1 MPDRR
6 VLRRLGQQLIHVIT
20 KDGAYKHLAP
30 PVLDVL
36 LEKNHVMKFK
46 RSSGWITSGIDPIR
60 VKDRRESPRFKA
72 LPRALVFFPQGPE
85 TLLYH
90 IVDISDSGLSFRYLG
105 ESIKY
110 TGIFSVSLYHE
121 YDLVVSDLPV
131 KDVSDIGLS
140 DGLVPVRRGSLCFE
154 SPSFE
159 QQNKLVPFIEGFTEP
174 LH

>member
-1 MPDRR
+1 MGNKPCY
-6 VLRRLGQQLIHVIT
+6 QQAT
-20 KDGAYKHLAP
+20 
-30 PVLDVL
+30 
-36 LEKNHVMKFK
+36 
-46 RSSGWITSGIDPIR
+46 
-60 VKDRRESPRFKA
+60 RESPRFKA
-72 LPRALVFFPQGPE
+72 LPRALVFFPQDPE
-85 TLLYH
+85 TLPYH

-140 DGLVPVRRGSLCFE
+140 DGHVPVRRGSLCFE
-154 SPSFE
+154 SLSFE
-159 QQNKLVPFIEGFTEP
+159 QQNKLVTFIEGFTER

>member
-1 MPDRR
+1 MGNKPCY
-6 VLRRLGQQLIHVIT
+6 QQAT
-20 KDGAYKHLAP
+20 
-30 PVLDVL
+30 
-36 LEKNHVMKFK
+36 
-46 RSSGWITSGIDPIR
+46 
-60 VKDRRESPRFKA
+60 RESPRFKA
-72 LPRALVFFPQGPE
+72 LPRALVSFPQGPE
-85 TLLYH
+85 TLPYH

-121 YDLVVSDLPV
+121 HDLVVSDVPV

-154 SPSFE
+154 SLSFE
-159 QQNKLVPFIEGFTEP
+159 QQNKLVTFIEGFTEP